1 MGSARIPTSPTGMN
15 RPSAG
20 RPDHPESHLLPA
32 GVCSTIFGST
42 PRRRSYAERCV
53 ARCCEIG
60 PSRCFIIDVATNFLS
75 TKCLKLVGVKRFEL
89 LTPGTQNRCATRL
102 RHTPR
107 EGLRYPPNRPFLLSH
122 QPVGR
127 GSLCT
132 EMREP
137 CCENQGF
144 DATRMSSCKDL
155 VFAIHG
161 WSPTSSD
168 RNPSGRVGFYH
179 RCQIA

>member
-1 MGSARIPTSPTGMN
+1 LNLRPPASQTGALPGCAILRYPSYRWGVLYHIREHTPAKVVLQNDAMQRSAKM
-15 RPSAG
+15 
-20 RPDHPESHLLPA
+20 
-32 GVCSTIFGST
+32 
-42 PRRRSYAERCV
+42 
-53 ARCCEIG
+53 
-60 PSRCFIIDVATNFLS
+60 
-75 TKCLKLVGVKRFEL
+75 VGVVGFEPT
-89 LTPGTQNRCATRL
+89 TPGTQNRCATRL

-107 EGLRYPPNRPFLLSH
+107 EGSRYPPNRPFLLSH

-127 GSLCT
+127 GSLCI

-137 CCENQGF
+137 CCENKGF

-168 RNPSGRVGFYH
+168 RNPSGRVGFIPSMSNSVTQTLKSGPGSDSMDL
-179 RCQIA
+179 CF

>member
-1 MGSARIPTSPTGMN
+1 MN

-32 GVCSTIFGST
+32 GVCSTMFGST

-107 EGLRYPPNRPFLLSH
+107 EGLRYPPDRPFLLSH